1 MGIVSQKW
9 LSCGN
14 GMRVTSRRLDHF
26 SLYFSRR
33 AKRRAVWNTSLIF
46 FQTSHLDCP
55 ENAVTLGCW
64 EQKTYWKASF
74 TFPVCV
80 IVIRKKK
87 TTSESLRDDE
97 RDAEAHQFGHL
108 RVRSVF
114 NVTDGGSG
122 PSIWSSG
129 RGLGVVWE
137 WSGCGLGCGLE
148 VVWAWS
154 GSGLGVVWDVVWRW
168 SRCISHQ
175 SESEILDLVI
185 AASSLSLH

>member
-97 RDAEAHQFGHL
+97 RDF
-108 RVRSVF
+108 F
-114 NVTDGGSG
+114 NKQ
-122 PSIWSSG
+122 IAILNN
-129 RGLGVVWE
+129 RFRALQK
-137 WSGCGLGCGLE
+137 
-148 VVWAWS
+148 
-154 GSGLGVVWDVVWRW
+154 
-168 SRCISHQ
+168 Q
-175 SESEILDLVI
+175 SKF
-185 AASSLSLH
+185 